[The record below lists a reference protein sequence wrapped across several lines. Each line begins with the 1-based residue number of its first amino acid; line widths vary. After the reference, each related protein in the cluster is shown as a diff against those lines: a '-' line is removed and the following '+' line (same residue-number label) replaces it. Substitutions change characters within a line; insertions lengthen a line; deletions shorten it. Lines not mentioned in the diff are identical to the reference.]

1 MGKGEG
7 RVNNITF
14 SPFDFLYLQIRL
26 FLWVFF
32 TFDLIF
38 FYLKAVHVHA
48 IKIPGILIL
57 IFKKNYLFK

>member
-26 FLWVFF
+26 FFGFF
-32 TFDLIF
+32 FLLLTCF
-38 FYLKAVHVHA
+38 FYLEAVLVHA
-48 IKIPGILIL
+48 IKIPQILIL
-57 IFKKNYLFK
+57 IFF